1 MLVLSAFEVVGR
13 ANFKDIV
20 AVYVDVMPHIK
31 PFFRGVRG
39 ECPLSIT
46 SAFASAQE

>member
-20 AVYVDVMPHIK
+20 AVDVDVMPYIK
-31 PFFRGVRG
+31 PFFSGVRG
-39 ECPLSIT
+39 EYPLSIT
-46 SAFASAQE
+46 SAFASARE